1 MLLCIHEESRVGGD
15 ESANYVVLD
24 NTTSDVLS
32 SFLDVLV
39 GMARPACRMGIK
51 TVSSILYNTG

>member
-1 MLLCIHEESRVGGD
+1 MLLRIHEESRVGGD

-32 SFLDVLV
+32 SFLDVFWTNY
-39 GMARPACRMGIK
+39 GMLNLMACPIFQG
-51 TVSSILYNTG
+51 